1 MNRRSASLLLALPL
15 LTACDV
21 FTAGLPEG
29 AMDEVPTQRR
39 LASGER
45 QYGFRSGC
53 IIVVEPV
60 RAVVTSEGGA
70 CRLYHRDIALL
81 HAAGD

>member
-1 MNRRSASLLLALPL
+1 MNRRSASLLVALPL
-15 LTACDV
+15 MAACDV
-21 FTAGLPEG
+21 FTARVPER
-29 AMDEVPTQRR
+29 AMDEVPAQQR

-45 QYGFRSGC
+45 QYGFRNGC

-60 RAVVTSEGGA
+60 RAVVTSEGAA
-70 CRLYHRDIALL
+70 CELYHRDIALL